1 MAVNISDFLVG
12 LYLLSIAVTDIVVGD
27 TYVESVMEEKYSMLC
42 IGCYVSFGHTN
53 VSFFHVGCEHI

>member
-27 TYVESVMEEKYSMLC
+27 IYVKSVMEEKYSMLC
-42 IGCYVSFGHTN
+42 IECYVSFGHTN
-53 VSFFHVGCEHI
+53 ISIFHVDSEHF